1 MVRAVLS
8 RGAVSDALVQVKHE
22 IVHIHVIH
30 KLSTPREAASHRRR
44 PRQRHDWA
52 PGRWHRLLTVSTGR
66 AACADVLTICSEG
79 LSIQRIST
87 LSHDVSYARAC
98 TTAKIP
104 SLS

>member
-66 AACADVLTICSEG
+66 AACADADDL
-79 LSIQRIST
+79 QRRIEHPT
-87 LSHDVSYARAC
+87 DLNGYQHC
-98 TTAKIP
+98 HTT
-104 SLS
+104 